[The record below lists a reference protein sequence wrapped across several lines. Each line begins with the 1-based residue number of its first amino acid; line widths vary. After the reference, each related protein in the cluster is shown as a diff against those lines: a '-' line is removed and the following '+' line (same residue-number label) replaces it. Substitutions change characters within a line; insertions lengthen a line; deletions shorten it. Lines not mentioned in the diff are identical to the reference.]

1 MHKDAT
7 SRVLFVILLVL
18 VAWAAIR
25 VLLPFLTGLTWAAV
39 LVVTFRPAHR
49 RLAHALGG
57 RTWAA
62 TALVTLLVATFV
74 VVPVAIAAGQAIQ
87 GALAAFGWVQH
98 TYQAGPGAGM
108 EALPP
113 WLADLVERGKVLVGL
128 AGVDLHEK
136 VVQWLRRIVEFFATR
151 GSALVGGTLGM
162 TFSFLV
168 MILGIPL
175 LFARGESLT
184 EALARALPL
193 RLEDGRRI
201 LADIGSMTRS
211 VLISVGLTALVQAA
225 LAGLA
230 FLVLGVPRP
239 LSLSAVTFFSAI
251 IPGGVAFVWIP
262 VSVWLAA
269 NGQPWSAAA
278 MAAWGALVV
287 GTIDNVLRPM
297 FAGRGV
303 KLEGA
308 ALFLGMVG
316 GMIAFGLVG
325 LFLGPIALY
334 AAKEL
339 VAILRRDAYAEPA
352 PTVATPQ

>member
-7 SRVLFVILLVL
+7 SRVLFVILLLL
-18 VAWAAIR
+18 VVWAALQ
-25 VLLPFLTGLTWAAV
+25 VLLPFLAGLTWAAV

-49 RLAHALGG
+49 RLAITLGG

-62 TALVTLLVATFV
+62 TAIVTVIVAAFV
-74 VVPVAIAAGQAIQ
+74 IVPVTIAAGQAIQ
-87 GALAAFGWVQH
+87 GALAAFEWVQH
-98 TYQAGPGAGM
+98 TYQAGAGAGT
-108 EALPP
+108 EALPS
-113 WLADLVERGKVLVGL
+113 WLGDLVERGKVLVGL
-128 AGVDLHEK
+128 AGVDLHAK
-136 VVQWLRRIVEFFATR
+136 LVQWLRGFVEFLATR

-168 MILGIPL
+168 TIFGIPL

-211 VLISVGLTALVQAA
+211 VLISVGMTALVQAA

-230 FLVLGVPRP
+230 FVVLGVPRP
-239 LSLSAVTFFSAI
+239 LSLSAVTFFVAI
-251 IPGGVAFVWIP
+251 IPGGVALVWIP
-262 VSVWLAA
+262 VSVWLAV
-269 NGQPWSAAA
+269 NGQPWSAGA

-334 AAKEL
+334 SAREL
-339 VAILRRDAYAEPA
+339 VAILRRDGYAEPA
-352 PTVATPQ
+352 PTMTTPL